1 MANGQFGWGEG
12 GGRLPALEW
21 GGCGEEDCRRGAAN
35 WRVETQERA
44 KIQSF
49 EVWKRVMRWRTCM
62 MGSLRFTLR
71 GCGGCSCCCC
81 GGGCNVVL
89 DADVTAAEEAMMD
102 ATQQLQRRCG
112 EGCCDGVAA
121 AAAAMRPCCSSA
133 RCARARGGI
142 S

>member
-1 MANGQFGWGEG
+1 MEACNAVENMHDGGGGWG
-12 GGRLPALEW
+12 
-21 GGCGEEDCRRGAAN
+21 GA
-35 WRVETQERA
+35 
-44 KIQSF
+44 
-49 EVWKRVMRWRTCM
+49 
-62 MGSLRFTLR
+62 SLRFKLR
-71 GCGGCSCCCC
+71 GCGGCSCCCG

-133 RCARARGGI
+133 RCARARRYFLGVIRSAVFEVAVGSFLVILLFDSGG
-142 S
+142 SATP